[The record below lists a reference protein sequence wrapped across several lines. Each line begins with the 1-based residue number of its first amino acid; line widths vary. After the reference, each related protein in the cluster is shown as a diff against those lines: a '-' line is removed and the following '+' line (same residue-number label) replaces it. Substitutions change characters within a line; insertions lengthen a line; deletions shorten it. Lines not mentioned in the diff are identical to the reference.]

1 MGRKIGHLP
10 DAKIDY
16 ILEKSHQILFI
27 SEILY
32 SWAIFLSKMAVL
44 TFYRRI
50 FRLASI
56 RIPIIVLMV
65 CCACWITIRTFMTIF
80 HCIPVQ
86 AYWDKSID
94 GRCLTNIGKYYLG
107 TDLTHCLMDFIIL
120 ALPLWEVVRMRLIFG
135 QKIAVICIFSIGSVY
150 VLILSQLLNASL
162 TLIQSRNCLNISN
175 CRSTTIHSQFQGIP
189 FRVLLGHGMGQ
200 RRSSPGG
207 LYQYVPLSSLKPIML
222 TLHRLSCSAPSD
234 LPQIHPRTFLRPHNL
249 PQQRPQPR
257 QQHPHPHAL
266 YRDAKVSQPARHR
279 AGYRGTTWV

>member
-16 ILEKSHQILFI
+16 ILEKSHQILFV

-65 CCACWITIRTFMTIF
+65 CCTCWITIRTFMTIF
-80 HCIPVQ
+80 HCLPVQ

-150 VLILSQLLNASL
+150 VLILSRLLNALL
-162 TLIQSRNCLNISN
+162 TLSQSWNCLNIPN
-175 CRSTTIHSQFQGIP
+175 RRSTKIHGQFQGIP
-189 FRVLLGHGMGQ
+189 FRVLPGHGMGQ
-200 RRSSPGG
+200 RRSP
-207 LYQYVPLSSLKPIML
+207 
-222 TLHRLSCSAPSD
+222 SCC
-234 LPQIHPRTFLRPHNL
+234 IH
-249 PQQRPQPR
+249 
-257 QQHPHPHAL
+257 
-266 YRDAKVSQPARHR
+266 
-279 AGYRGTTWV
+279 